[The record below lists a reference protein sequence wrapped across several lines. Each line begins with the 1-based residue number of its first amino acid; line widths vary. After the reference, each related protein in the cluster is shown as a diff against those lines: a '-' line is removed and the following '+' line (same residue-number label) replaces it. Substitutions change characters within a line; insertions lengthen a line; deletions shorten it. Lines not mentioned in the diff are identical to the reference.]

1 MTKNSN
7 LTFNSSLEVGLRSL
21 SLLRSAYPKCMDLNH
36 LVLLDF
42 IVTHTDSFGGL
53 PSLHSKNRYKPT
65 ELLVRRPLIEE
76 GLKLLAKK
84 GLIEVIVTDE
94 GFFYIA
100 GDSSNTF
107 FGALMSE
114 YYTQQNARSDWVV
127 DKYGNL
133 NFIELKSEVNK
144 IFEEWIEEFHSD
156 IDEKLL

>member
-1 MTKNSN
+1 MSKNFN

-21 SLLRSAYPKCMDLNH
+21 SLLRSAYPKGIDLNH

-53 PSLHSKNRYKPT
+53 PSLHSKNKYKPT

-84 GLIEVIVTDE
+84 GLIEVLITDE
-94 GFFYIA
+94 GFFYVA

-107 FGALMSE
+107 FGALISE
-114 YYTQQNARSDWVV
+114 YYTRQNARSDWVIN
-127 DKYGNL
+127 KYGSL
-133 NFIELKSEVNK
+133 QFVELKSEVNN

-156 IDEKLL
+156 IDGKLL